1 MDGSVGRIDGI
12 KYKIMGAVKNNMDV
26 ILVPSGN
33 YKDALQVVKE
43 NNYDIKIVKVSNFK
57 DAINYLKNN

>member
-1 MDGSVGRIDGI
+1 
-12 KYKIMGAVKNNMDV
+12 MGAVKNNMDV

-33 YKDALQVVKE
+33 YKEALKVVKK
-43 NNYDIKIVKVSNFK
+43 NNYDIKIVEVNNFK